1 MDYAIYTVVF
11 KNGKYKD
18 KETKVLAN
26 EDILNYKLENKQIKA
41 YKKAK
46 QTNKTIRSITHF
58 FFYSEKSKAIESSY
72 LNNKPQNTLIQ
83 DILNEYSDRIETTVK
98 YFKNKKRNE
107 SDKIKI
113 ENLSDV
119 LNQFNSIESNTE
131 KEENEEKE
139 YKTKHSHEGRRL
151 KECLLKYIKDL
162 VLKEFNFNN
171 LTDEQIY
178 SISTYGDTLFSIDLK
193 NNGIIDSHKNFLITN
208 ETMKYSLYF
217 LGFKEVY
224 SYPTHFAGTLFE
236 TLYALSIIQ
245 GNFELRSM
253 LFGYLTKEELKM
265 DLINE
270 ILKIGEEMN
279 K

>member
-26 EDILNYKLENKQIKA
+26 EDILN
-41 YKKAK
+41 
-46 QTNKTIRSITHF
+46 
-58 FFYSEKSKAIESSY
+58 
-72 LNNKPQNTLIQ
+72 
-83 DILNEYSDRIETTVK
+83 EYSDRIETTIK
-98 YFKNKKRNE
+98 YFKNKKKDE
-107 SDKIKI
+107 IDKVEV

-119 LNQFNSIESNTE
+119 LSQFNVI
-131 KEENEEKE
+131 EENTNLDENEEEKE
-139 YKTKHSHEGRRL
+139 YKTKHSYEGRKL
-151 KECLLKYIKDL
+151 KECLSKYIKDL
-162 VLKEFNFNN
+162 GLNSFNFNN

-217 LGFKEVY
+217 WGFKEVY

>member
-72 LNNKPQNTLIQ
+72 LSNKPQNTLIQ

-98 YFKNKKRNE
+98 YFKNKKKDE
-107 SDKIKI
+107 IDKVEI

-119 LNQFNSIESNTE
+119 LNQFNII
-131 KEENEEKE
+131 EENTNLEDDEEKE
-139 YKTKHSHEGRRL
+139 YKTKHSYEGKKL

-162 VLKEFNFNN
+162 GLKEFNFNN

-178 SISTYGDTLFSIDLK
+178 SISTYRDILFSIDLK
-193 NNGIIDSHKNFLITN
+193 NNGIIDAHKNFLVTN
-208 ETMKYSLYF
+208 ETMKYALYF
-217 LGFKEVY
+217 LGFKEVF

-236 TLYALSIIQ
+236 TLYALSTIQ

-270 ILKIGEEMN
+270 ILKTEENNN